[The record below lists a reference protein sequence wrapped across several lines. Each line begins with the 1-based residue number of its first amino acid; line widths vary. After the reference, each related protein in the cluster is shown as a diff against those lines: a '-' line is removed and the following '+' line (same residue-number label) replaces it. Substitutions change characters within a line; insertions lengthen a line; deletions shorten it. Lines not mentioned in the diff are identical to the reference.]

1 MTILGQELAANHS
14 ALGRF
19 LVAIFEICRS
29 GGGVLARI
37 LRNRRGRATLDELPD
52 YLLRDIGIEGAEI
65 RLAIRLGRQ
74 DRHRERT

>member
-1 MTILGQELAANHS
+1 M
-14 ALGRF
+14 
-19 LVAIFEICRS
+19 
-29 GGGVLARI
+29 LARI

-65 RLAIRLGRQ
+65 RLATRLGRQ